1 MFRRADST
9 SSSSSGFTSS
19 SGQPSSQFSEWNYD
33 ALPVLQETNIIPEKS
48 KRSAINVDDPWMESF
63 LKTLRRGLVRKQPTK
78 PAKAND
84 EVLEERAN
92 RRPVEAALLDT
103 SISGAEA
110 KTFLGGCD
118 HCNDYRC
125 TCEK

>member
-1 MFRRADST
+1 
-9 SSSSSGFTSS
+9 
-19 SGQPSSQFSEWNYD
+19 
-33 ALPVLQETNIIPEKS
+33 
-48 KRSAINVDDPWMESF
+48 MESF

-118 HCNDYRC
+118 HCIIGVLAKSNMSRGMDAYFKHKFFSVVAVC
-125 TCEK
+125 SC